1 MYARKTIIALALALS
16 LTAPAAHA
24 QREPLPAALDTITR
38 LTQIDVEIAQALS
51 DVEQA
56 ESDGA
61 RIESELGGIGT
72 ARVGG
77 SHRVADRTRALYR
90 LSRAGVLPL
99 AGGFEALL
107 GHAARVERLTRMLE
121 RDVEEMRELNR
132 REAALREETGAATTR
147 VAIARARVTALETE
161 KSQLIETSGQ
171 LSAFDVALAGAV
183 DVPAG
188 GFPVGLSGGEEGFG
202 IRFSDGRG
210 GSPSAGAFESQRG
223 ELALPIAAPTSIR
236 DASRDEGSGLELV
249 GTRGATVRAA
259 AAGHVAYADRH
270 PGYGSLVIV
279 DHGNSYF
286 TVYGGLGAIDTQV
299 GDEMPRAGR
308 LGSVGTAP
316 IFFQVRRGTRPLDA
330 HAWLGI

>member
-1 MYARKTIIALALALS
+1 MHARKLVVGLALVLALG
-16 LTAPAAHA
+16 APDVAES
-24 QREPLPAALDTITR
+24 QSMALDTLPR

-56 ESDGA
+56 EADGA
-61 RIESELGGIGT
+61 RIQAELGGVGS
-72 ARVGG
+72 ARIGG
-77 SHRVADRTRALYR
+77 SRRVSDRTRALYR
-90 LSRAGVLPL
+90 LSRAGALPV

-121 RDVEEMRELNR
+121 RDVEEMRELTR
-132 REAALREETGAATTR
+132 RETALRDETEAAATRLAT
-147 VAIARARVTALETE
+147 AHARVTELESE
-161 KSQLIETSGQ
+161 KAQLIETSGQ
-171 LSAFDVALAGAV
+171 LSAFDVALSGAV
-183 DVPAG
+183 EVPPG
-188 GFPVGLSGGEEGFG
+188 GSGLSGSDPGFG
-202 IRFSDGRG
+202 LRFSDGE
-210 GSPSAGAFESQRG
+210 SAPGASTFESHRG
-223 ELALPIAAPTSIR
+223 ELALPIAAPTSLH
-236 DASRDEGSGLELV
+236 DADREEGSGIEIV

-270 PGYGSLVIV
+270 PGYGSLVII

-308 LGSVGTAP
+308 IGSVGTGA